1 VVQAWIERALH
12 RIDVTGGRRWFS
24 EQRSRD
30 FNNNDLV
37 FLTHTAVAWVVMWR
51 KSLGAMWREW
61 GLPRGAC
68 SFAAI

>member
-1 VVQAWIERALH
+1 M
-12 RIDVTGGRRWFS
+12 
-24 EQRSRD
+24 
-30 FNNNDLV
+30 
-37 FLTHTAVAWVVMWR
+37 AVAWVVVWR